1 MPVVESL
8 WNMKLYWKRTMCKM
22 FWSYQPMSS
31 DSREPD
37 WDGCVAG
44 LGCGGGVRR
53 VSGVIELA
61 NG

>member
-1 MPVVESL
+1 MLVVESL
-8 WNMKLYWKRTMCKM
+8 WKKASMKRTMRER

-37 WDGCVAG
+37 WNGYVGG
-44 LGCGGGVRR
+44 LGCIGGVRR
-53 VSGVIELA
+53 VSGAIGLV

>member
-1 MPVVESL
+1 M
-8 WNMKLYWKRTMCKM
+8 KRTMRER

-37 WDGCVAG
+37 WTGYVGG
-44 LGCGGGVRR
+44 LGCIGGVRR
-53 VSGVIELA
+53 VSGAIGLV

>member
-1 MPVVESL
+1 
-8 WNMKLYWKRTMCKM
+8 MKLYWKRTMCKM